1 MKLYKNLVV
10 PSDRIGLIWTLCT
23 IENAC
28 IVEFGPTGTTHYA
41 VEAIGQLNGEALA
54 KIYSTHMSETDIT
67 FGSYDRLIDS
77 IREIDINIKPKYIF
91 VLTSSITSIIGSD
104 IHGICSEISH
114 EVNAKIIP
122 IDIGGLKDDYNR
134 GVEKGLEL
142 IAKNIVKDNLE
153 KTDTFNIIGSN
164 IDCFNFLSDCEEI
177 KRMMKSIF
185 NKEVNTIFTAYTD
198 IESLENASKANLNI
212 VLREEG
218 LKAAVYMENKFKI
231 PYIYYKPIG
240 FTQTM
245 KWIDMIKEKTNYAI
259 NLDNIK
265 EEEKIIK
272 KHMFRVNMKI
282 KLLKNKNIAIFADKD
297 TLLSVKEFMKELNF
311 NVHRAEIIHNCKVD
325 DEGVIVDSGELN
337 RLKYLEN
344 ESLAMLLA
352 DGGTLKMKYKSNLD
366 IQISN
371 PNFEE
376 VRVNSYN
383 PFVGFRGTIHFM
395 EKILSIKEF

>member
-10 PSDRIGLIWTLCT
+10 PSDRMGLIWTLCT

-245 KWIDMIKEKTNYAI
+245 EWIDMIKEKTNYVI

-272 KHMFRVNMKI
+272 MKI
-282 KLLKNKNIAIFADKD
+282 KLLKNIAIFADKD

-311 NVHRAEIIHNCKVD
+311 NVHRAEIIHNYKVD
-325 DEGVIVDSGELN
+325 DESVIVDSGELN
-337 RLKYLEN
+337 ILKYLEN

-352 DGGTLKMKYKSNLD
+352 DGGTLKMKHKSNLD

-371 PNFEE
+371 PNFKE
-376 VRVNSYN
+376 VKVNPYN
-383 PFVGFRGTIHFM
+383 PFVGFRGTMYFM

>member
-1 MKLYKNLVV
+1 MV
-10 PSDRIGLIWTLCT
+10 LI
-23 IENAC
+23 
-28 IVEFGPTGTTHYA
+28 
-41 VEAIGQLNGEALA
+41 
-54 KIYSTHMSETDIT
+54 
-67 FGSYDRLIDS
+67 IDS

-114 EVNAKIIP
+114 EVNAKIIS

-218 LKAAVYMENKFKI
+218 LKAEVYMENKFKI
-231 PYIYYKPIG
+231 PYIY
-240 FTQTM
+240 
-245 KWIDMIKEKTNYAI
+245 
-259 NLDNIK
+259 
-265 EEEKIIK
+265 II
-272 KHMFRVNMKI
+272 
-282 KLLKNKNIAIFADKD
+282 
-297 TLLSVKEFMKELNF
+297 
-311 NVHRAEIIHNCKVD
+311 
-325 DEGVIVDSGELN
+325 
-337 RLKYLEN
+337 
-344 ESLAMLLA
+344 SL
-352 DGGTLKMKYKSNLD
+352 
-366 IQISN
+366 
-371 PNFEE
+371 
-376 VRVNSYN
+376 
-383 PFVGFRGTIHFM
+383 
-395 EKILSIKEF
+395 

>member
-1 MKLYKNLVV
+1 MV
-10 PSDRIGLIWTLCT
+10 LI
-23 IENAC
+23 
-28 IVEFGPTGTTHYA
+28 
-41 VEAIGQLNGEALA
+41 
-54 KIYSTHMSETDIT
+54 
-67 FGSYDRLIDS
+67 IDS

-177 KRMMKSIF
+177 KRVMKAIF

-245 KWIDMIKEKTNYAI
+245 KWIDMIKEKTNYVI

-265 EEEKIIK
+265 EEEKLIK

-311 NVHRAEIIHNCKVD
+311 NVHRAEIIHNYKVD
-325 DEGVIVDSGELN
+325 DESVIVDSGELN
-337 RLKYLEN
+337 ILKYLEN

-352 DGGTLKMKYKSNLD
+352 DGGTLKMKHKSNLD

-371 PNFEE
+371 PNFKE
-376 VRVNSYN
+376 VKVNPYN
-383 PFVGFRGTIHFM
+383 PFVGFRGTMYFM